1 MRISTAFT
9 NRTQLLFILG
19 LAVVLP
25 IAVQAQT
32 RVTAQTS
39 GESERVERVNRWT
52 VGVAGGQL
60 SGTFSRF
67 AAELATALDD
77 GENLRVLPIVSYG
90 ATDNVTDL
98 LYLKGVDV
106 AITHADVFEE
116 FKVRRN
122 VSTIDK
128 RINYISQMYVSEM
141 YLYVRPE
148 IKSIEDLEGKTV
160 GLHVR
165 GAGQTT
171 SGPILF
177 ERSGVKPN
185 FVFVNN
191 KIGVEKMKTGEFAA
205 IVHNGGKPNPLF
217 ANLKPDP
224 GFRLLP
230 IPFSEKFS
238 DYYVPSSL
246 GHEDYPDLFKE
257 GESIETLGIP
267 VVLAVYNWPEA
278 TGRYR
283 KVERFIEYYFNRFDR
298 LRKPPY
304 HPKWKGINLGA
315 TVPGWTRFP
324 PAQRMLDK
332 MAKEAKVASQDTEI
346 KGTAAQELARALGIQ
361 TEDEQKLFTEF
372 MKWRKQQDQ

>member
-1 MRISTAFT
+1 MRKSTAFLT
-9 NRTQLLFILG
+9 PSRLLVTLVFAG
-19 LAVVLP
+19 LLP
-25 IAVQAQT
+25 LAVQAQT

-39 GESERVERVNRWT
+39 GEAERVERINRWT

-60 SGTFSRF
+60 SGTFSRY

-77 GENLRVLPIVSYG
+77 GDELRVLPIVTYG

-98 LYLKGVDV
+98 LYLKGIDV

-122 VSTIDK
+122 VSNIDK

-148 IKSIEDLEGKTV
+148 INSIEDLEGKTV
-160 GLHVR
+160 GLHVK

-177 ERSGVKPN
+177 ERFGVKPN
-185 FVFVNN
+185 FEFVNN
-191 KIGVEKMKTGEFAA
+191 KIGIEKMKTGEFSA

-217 ANLKPDP
+217 RDLQPEP
-224 GFRLLP
+224 GFKLLP
-230 IPFSEKFS
+230 IPYSEKFA

-246 GHEDYPDLFKE
+246 GHEDYPNLFQE

-267 VVLAVYNWPEA
+267 VVLAVYNWPEG
-278 TGRYR
+278 TPRYR
-283 KVERFIEYYFNRFDR
+283 KVERFIEYYFTRFDT

-324 PAQRMLDK
+324 PAQRMLDQ
-332 MAKEAKVASQDTEI
+332 MTAEARTGQPEATTQV
-346 KGTAAQELARALGIQ
+346 TAAQELARALGIE
-361 TEDEQKLFTEF
+361 TEDEQKLFSEF
-372 MKWRKQQDQ
+372 MRWRQQQSQ